1 MIFIDSNILVYAL
14 DPNENEKHAKAK
26 EIITR
31 GLKGELSLAIS
42 NQTIGECCNVL
53 LHKYERPPDR
63 KQLSEFFQT
72 IIRAPSIRKLT
83 YTCTTAIQAGSP
95 TFQEIHFW
103 DAVIGQTM
111 LENGITKIYTE
122 NTKDFSKIKGIKAV
136 NPFKKH

>member
-1 MIFIDSNILVYAL
+1 MIFIDSNVLVYAL

-26 EIITR
+26 EIITK
-31 GLKGELSLAIS
+31 GLKGELSIAVS
-42 NQTIGECCNVL
+42 NQTIGECCNAL

-63 KQLSEFFQT
+63 KQLGEFFQT

-83 YTCTTAIQAGSP
+83 YSCLTAVQASSSAYEG
-95 TFQEIHFW
+95 IHYW

-122 NTKDFSKIKGIKAV
+122 NTKDFAKIKGIKTV
-136 NPFKKH
+136 NPFK